1 MLFLLKI
8 MHFWCK
14 NPKCFYLPSHWF
26 EKGHLFLWLWL
37 ADVCWNWKSTTRH
50 MTFGSHVPLKII
62 NIGVWSDF
70 FPVFRLVIQT
80 FLVFSEEW
88 TLEIVNE
95 WDKGVI
101 VYVGKENDIFYATYF
116 YGRSNTILH
125 SWKETRPSEFS
136 FIRKATRAR
145 WRDED

>member
-1 MLFLLKI
+1 
-8 MHFWCK
+8 
-14 NPKCFYLPSHWF
+14 
-26 EKGHLFLWLWL
+26 
-37 ADVCWNWKSTTRH
+37 

-62 NIGVWSDF
+62 NIDVWLDS
-70 FPVFRLVIQT
+70 FPVFRLVIQI

-95 WDKGVI
+95 RDKGVI

-125 SWKETRPSEFS
+125 S
-136 FIRKATRAR
+136 
-145 WRDED
+145 